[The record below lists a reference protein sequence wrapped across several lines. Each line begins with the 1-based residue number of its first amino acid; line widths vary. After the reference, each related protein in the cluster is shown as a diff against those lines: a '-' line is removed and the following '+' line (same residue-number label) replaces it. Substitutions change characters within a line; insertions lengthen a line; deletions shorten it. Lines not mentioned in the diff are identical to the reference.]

1 MCIHVRVC
9 SCKHAGGGLRSSLFD
24 RHLILWDCLCYWIWS
39 RQIQLNWLSGSPR
52 NLPIPAF
59 STVKFII
66 SCHYTWLLFFFLTQV
81 YQGIDLKS
89 SFLYSK
95 CFTEWTISS
104 TLNIYFKTYSHVYL
118 ILYILITKM
127 LLIDDTW

>member
-1 MCIHVRVC
+1 MCIHVHVC
-9 SCKHAGGGLRSSLFD
+9 TCKHAGGGLRSSLFD

-52 NLPIPAF
+52 NLPILTF
-59 STVKFII
+59 STVKFIT
-66 SCHYTWLLFFFLTQV
+66 HATTPDFYFFLTQV

-127 LLIDDTW
+127 LLTDDTW